1 MVNIDNVYQKVLA
14 ISNKEQRGYITPQ
27 EFNLL
32 AEKAQMDVFDSY
44 FYKYGTKLLT
54 PNIDTEIVTDVEIL
68 SQKINPFRSVESKK
82 VITTN
87 TIVSVAGINYG
98 PQEILISGFTLPKD
112 VYYLEHIYNSTMS
125 KAYEVS
131 SSKFFTM
138 LSLPKFR
145 PFSVMKPIFCRTPI
159 QLSRVAKFGVPS
171 NSLSI
176 QNIEYSSAKLNE
188 AFNKNCDIAIAP
200 GVGTREFGDSIPLED
215 SISIEYIRKPKKPEW
230 AYVVVNGKALYNLN
244 QAIHFELH
252 DSEETTLIN
261 KILEL
266 AGIIINKPDISEQ
279 ALRNETIQETVK
291 NQ

>member
-32 AEKAQMDVFDSY
+32 ADKAQMDVFDSY

-68 SQKINPFRSVESKK
+68 RQKINPFRSVETKQ
-82 VITTN
+82 VITTGSL
-87 TIVSVAGINYG
+87 TSVAGVNYG
-98 PQEILISGFTLPKD
+98 PKKVLISGFALPKD
-112 VYYLEHIYNSTMS
+112 VYYLEYIYNSVMG
-125 KAYEVS
+125 KAHEVS
-131 SSKFFTM
+131 SSEFFTM
-138 LSLPKFR
+138 LSLSKFR
-145 PFSVMKPIFCRTPI
+145 PFSIMKPMFCRTPI
-159 QLSRVAKFGVPS
+159 QGGKIADFKIPA
-171 NSLSI
+171 NTDTED
-176 QNIEYSSAKLNE
+176 NIGYSSGSLTKV
-188 AFNKNCDIAIAP
+188 FNDNCDIVITP
-200 GVGTREFGDSIPLED
+200 GVGTREFGSSIPLD
-215 SISIEYIRKPKKPEW
+215 NQVYVEYIRKPIKPEW

-244 QAIHFELH
+244 QAVHFELH

-266 AGIIINKPDISEQ
+266 AGIIINKPEISEQ